1 VQLFYGELEKPHV
14 AKAAGDKEKPASR
27 TDIKARSHAAKD
39 AEKLRSSSSEWRR
52 LIRRLVTDCF
62 DLLIPGSVT
71 GWLVTSPVIA
81 GTTMV
86 ISTTLSAKDIWDK
99 YEGKG

>member
-1 VQLFYGELEKPHV
+1 VQLFYGEREEPHA
-14 AKAAGDKEKPASR
+14 AKAAGDKEIPASR
-27 TDIKARSHAAKD
+27 TAIKTRSHAARD
-39 AEKLRSSSSEWRR
+39 AEKLRNSSNDWRR

-71 GWLVTSPVIA
+71 GWLVASPVIV
-81 GTTMV
+81 GTATV